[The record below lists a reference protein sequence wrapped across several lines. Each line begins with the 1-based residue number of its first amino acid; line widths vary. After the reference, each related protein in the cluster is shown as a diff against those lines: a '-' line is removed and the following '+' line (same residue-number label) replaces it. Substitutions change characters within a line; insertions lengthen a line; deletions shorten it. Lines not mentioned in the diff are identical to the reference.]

1 MMSDGP
7 IGVHDQR
14 TASAAG
20 WGAFLPNAFPKWAS
34 ECLVRTPDSDGGR
47 DQSMSTDD
55 QNRNARV
62 VGDGG
67 KPIAPAIIPEY
78 VRKGVERQDAT
89 ILRQIATWCE
99 ELAEYR
105 EERPIE
111 VDDDEELVE
120 VKDDDGGDDGSGGTT
135 VIN

>member
-1 MMSDGP
+1 
-7 IGVHDQR
+7 
-14 TASAAG
+14 
-20 WGAFLPNAFPKWAS
+20 
-34 ECLVRTPDSDGGR
+34 
-47 DQSMSTDD
+47 MSTDD

-135 VIN
+135 VIKKNPCGKECNGCPHGPYKYIVQRQGKDLDWEYIGPVDS